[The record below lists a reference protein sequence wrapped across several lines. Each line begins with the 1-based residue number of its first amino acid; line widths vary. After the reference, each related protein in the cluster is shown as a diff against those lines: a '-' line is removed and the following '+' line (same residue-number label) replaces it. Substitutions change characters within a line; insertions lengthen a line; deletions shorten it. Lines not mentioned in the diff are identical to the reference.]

1 MGIIS
6 GEKIVELAQASD
18 LGPAAAK
25 QALIKAVGDISEVQI
40 LGENLLVA
48 TYIRP
53 EKTDGGIVRPTE
65 TIKEDEYQGNAGL
78 VLKLGQGF
86 FEHEGAEKELLHRW
100 VLFGYNDGLKL
111 HHNKVHCRII
121 SVERIR
127 AIIPDPKRVF

>member
-18 LGPAAAK
+18 LGADAAK
-25 QALIKAVGDISEVQI
+25 NALVKAVGDISEVEI

-53 EKTDGGIVRPTE
+53 EKTDGGIIRAKDS
-65 TIKEDEYQGNAGL
+65 IKEDEYQGNAGL
-78 VLKLGQGF
+78 VLKLWVAILEEVEPSG
-86 FEHEGAEKELLHRW
+86 LLHKW

-121 SVERIR
+121 HIDRIR